1 MGVVLWVG
9 GWRGGINAA
18 FRILSAGSTYLAA
31 DFTAHREIN
40 SMEDSRP
47 QDDAHQQKLIDRY
60 LSSRSS
66 YWSAQLAIS
75 GLLLTFF
82 SADVV
87 TSSPQDPLFN
97 YILIGVCIASIW
109 LLLVNFRSVS
119 RFYLELGSTTA
130 ADMPEVPEEIKR
142 TARTEEDI
150 RRLVAEHTAPWRN
163 QQMNRTHYQRE
174 AVKLRENVVDG
185 LLVLET
191 LLVVLILVSV
201 A

>member
-1 MGVVLWVG
+1 M
-9 GWRGGINAA
+9 
-18 FRILSAGSTYLAA
+18 
-31 DFTAHREIN
+31 
-40 SMEDSRP
+40 
-47 QDDAHQQKLIDRY
+47 
-60 LSSRSS
+60 
-66 YWSAQLAIS
+66 AIS

-87 TSSPQDPLFN
+87 TSSPQDPLLN

-119 RFYLELGSTTA
+119 RFYLDLGSTTA
-130 ADMPEVPEEIKR
+130 ADMPEVPEEIKS

-163 QQMNRTHYQRE
+163 QQMNRTHRQCE

>member
-1 MGVVLWVG
+1 
-9 GWRGGINAA
+9 
-18 FRILSAGSTYLAA
+18 
-31 DFTAHREIN
+31 
-40 SMEDSRP
+40 MEDSRP

-163 QQMNRTHYQRE
+163 QQMNQTHYQRE

>member
-1 MGVVLWVG
+1 
-9 GWRGGINAA
+9 
-18 FRILSAGSTYLAA
+18 
-31 DFTAHREIN
+31 
-40 SMEDSRP
+40 MEDSRP